1 MQRLVSVRRL
11 YSEFIFS
18 VEKKQRLRCPRLG
31 VTNLF
36 VLKSKSVLKFK
47 Q

>member
-11 YSEFIFS
+11 YSEFCS
-18 VEKKQRLRCPRLG
+18 LYTNKQRLRCPRLG

-36 VLKSKSVLKFK
+36 VLKLDGF
-47 Q
+47 